1 MILIGLGAN
10 LENKHGTAED
20 TLRHSV
26 AILQKNGIDVLK
38 SSNIWK
44 SAPVPISDQ
53 PWYRNAVCQVQTHQ
67 TPKDLLKTL
76 LEIEG
81 QVGRVRSYKNAPRIL
96 DLDII
101 SYNEEHISEEGVNI
115 PHLKLHERAFV
126 LYPLKEVSPTWV
138 HPVLGVSID
147 DMIEKL
153 PAGQEIECI
162 PSSKLIEET

>member
-10 LENKHGTAED
+10 LDSEYGAAED
-20 TLRHSV
+20 TLKHTV
-26 AILQKNGIDVLK
+26 AILQKNGIDVQK

-53 PWYRNAVCQVQTHQ
+53 PWYRNAVCQVQTHHA
-67 TPKDLLKTL
+67 PKDLLKTL
-76 LEIEG
+76 LDIEER
-81 QVGRVRSYKNAPRIL
+81 VGRVRSYKNAPRIL

-101 SYNEEHISEEGVNI
+101 SYNKEHISEEGVNI

-126 LYPLKEVSPTWV
+126 LFPLKEVTPIWG
-138 HPVLGVSID
+138 HPVSGLSID

-162 PSSKLIEET
+162 PNSKLIGET